1 MKDMPIFN
9 LLLCAQIFDQI
20 IRNFSLLA
28 ITVFLFPSSRSR
40 FADSRWDVI
49 QIHNSLV
56 QITVEGGK
64 AQIDYFIEVRPLRL
78 EMLLFFLRRT
88 LFVDLSLRPLKS
100 IFICSRRFRLEIKWR
115 EDQIKQQQ
123 WDGFSGILVASSV
136 IQGRILPSLGF
147 QLS

>member
-78 EMLLFFLRRT
+78 EMLLFPTDALCRFIASPIK
-88 LFVDLSLRPLKS
+88 VDFYL
-100 IFICSRRFRLEIKWR
+100 LEKVSA
-115 EDQIKQQQ
+115 
-123 WDGFSGILVASSV
+123 GN
-136 IQGRILPSLGF
+136 
-147 QLS
+147 